1 MQDISTDT
9 SFKPR
14 DLAVA
19 HLLLRLLIGV
29 NFLNHGLTRI
39 GNIPGF
45 VEETVKTLQG
55 SYFPEPLVRLN
66 AYFVPIIELV
76 VGILIILGLSTR
88 IALIVTSGLMI
99 MLMMGVT
106 SVQKWEI
113 ASSQFIYGIVLFILL
128 ATCRFNWFS
137 IDSWL
142 HRKRRRTDGSEHSQE
157 AFSYRDRS

>member
-1 MQDISTDT
+1 MQANSTDISL
-9 SFKPR
+9 KPR
-14 DLAVA
+14 DLAIA

-29 NFLNHGLTRI
+29 NFFNHGIVRI

-45 VEETVKTLQG
+45 VEQTVKTLDG
-55 SYFPEPLVRLN
+55 SYFPEPLIRLN
-66 AYFVPIIELV
+66 SYLVPVIELV
-76 VGILIILGLSTR
+76 VGILITVGFSTR

-106 SVQKWEI
+106 SAQKWDI

-128 ATCRFNWFS
+128 ATCRYNWYS

-142 HRKRRRTDGSEHSQE
+142 RRKQRRTEPAE
-157 AFSYRDRS
+157 REEVLSYRDY

>member
-1 MQDISTDT
+1 MYDTRTDV
-9 SFKPR
+9 SLKPR

-29 NFLNHGLTRI
+29 NFFNHGFTRI

-45 VEETVKTLQG
+45 VEQTVKTLQG

-66 AYFVPIIELV
+66 AYLVPIIELV
-76 VGILIILGLSTR
+76 VGVLIILGLSTR
-88 IALIVTSGLMI
+88 IALIVTSALMV

-113 ASSQFIYGIVLFILL
+113 ATSQLIYGIVLFALL

-137 IDSWL
+137 FDNWL
-142 HRKRRRTDGSEHSQE
+142 QRKHRRVDVSERSDE
-157 AFSYRDRS
+157 VLSYRDRS

>member
-1 MQDISTDT
+1 MQANSNDVSL
-9 SFKPR
+9 KPR
-14 DLAVA
+14 DLAIA

-29 NFLNHGLTRI
+29 NFFNHGIVRI

-45 VEETVKTLQG
+45 VEQTVKTLAG
-55 SYFPEPLVRLN
+55 SYFPEPLIRLN
-66 AYFVPIIELV
+66 SYLVPIIELV
-76 VGILIILGLSTR
+76 VGILITVGFSTR

-106 SVQKWEI
+106 SAQKWDI

-128 ATCRFNWFS
+128 ATCRYNWYS

-142 HRKRRRTDGSEHSQE
+142 RRKQRRIEPAEREE
-157 AFSYRDRS
+157 VLSYRDDPR